1 MAQSGPQL
9 AAWAPH
15 EGRVAAGTGAKIRGN
30 REVNARVFGHTVGP
44 LQLLGGEVKPPHEF
58 DALYKLLSAL
68 ASEPEDHSAAMLG
81 NIEDS
86 GSTLLYRMPHW
97 LYDD

>member
-1 MAQSGPQL
+1 MQC
-9 AAWAPH
+9 
-15 EGRVAAGTGAKIRGN
+15 N

-44 LQLLGGEVKPPHEF
+44 MQLLGGEVKPPNEF
-58 DALYKLLSAL
+58 DALYKLLTAL

-81 NIEDS
+81 NIEDN